1 MRKVIAALNMTLD
14 GMCDHTYGVVDEE
27 LHQHYSEL
35 IRDSGV
41 ILYGRKTYEL
51 MQFWPQLL
59 EKPSGDRSMDEF
71 ALAIDKVPKLVFSNT
86 LQNSNWSTATIAH
99 QSLLECVPELRQ
111 MPGKNILIGS
121 RSLII
126 QLLNNHLIDEFQ
138 IGIHPLIAGKGLRM
152 FEGITNQVMLGLH
165 KTKSLQSGVTIFYY
179 EPRAK
184 R

>member
-14 GMCDHTYGVVDEE
+14 GMCDHSYGVVDEE
-27 LHQHYSEL
+27 LHQHYAEL
-35 IRDSGV
+35 IRDAGV

-71 ALAIDKVPKLVFSNT
+71 AQAIDEVHKLVFSHT
-86 LQNSNWSTATIAH
+86 LQNSNWSTATIAI
-99 QSLLECVPELRQ
+99 QSLPDSVRKLRQ
-111 MPGKNILIGS
+111 RPGKNILIGS

-126 QLLNNHLIDEFQ
+126 QLQNNHLIDEFQ

-152 FEGITNQVMLGLH
+152 FDGITDQIMLRFH

-179 EPRAK
+179 EPHAK

>member
-1 MRKVIAALNMTLD
+1 MRKVIGALNMTLD
-14 GMCDHTYGVVDEE
+14 GMCDHTYGVVDED
-27 LHQHYSEL
+27 LHQHYAEL
-35 IRDSGV
+35 IRDAGV

-86 LQNSNWSTATIAH
+86 LQNSNWNTATIAH
-99 QSLLECVPELRQ
+99 QSLLDCVAELRQ
-111 MPGKNILIGS
+111 KPGKNILAGS

-126 QLLNNHLIDEFQ
+126 QLLNNHLIDELQ
-138 IGIHPLIAGKGLRM
+138 IGIHPLIAGQGLRM
-152 FEGITNQVMLGLH
+152 FDGITDQIMLRLH

-179 EPRAK
+179 EPHAK